1 MERYCPRVRFSG
13 VHDEFTPAAAVLE
26 KPALSCVDTWCAILG
41 LNQCIPLLAHAQTR
55 RCTTPPIP
63 KGVEVGVPG

>member
-1 MERYCPRVRFSG
+1 VVRSMSACLSWSDVVRVM
-13 VHDEFTPAAAVLE
+13 
-26 KPALSCVDTWCAILG
+26 G

-63 KGVEVGVPG
+63 KSVEVGVPG